1 MDMDKKPIK
10 IGAKESAWKI
20 LFRHLKD
27 YKPSI
32 ILLAIL
38 GVISA
43 VANGTV
49 PYIVGSFLDA
59 LVDFSRTM
67 SWGEITI
74 SVWLALLIMWVLAQL
89 VANIADW
96 VIDRRGRILSVNMQI
111 GYQAKAFT
119 HLLFVPLS
127 FHKDEKIGELSN
139 NISKTS
145 WQIASISENILVSL
159 VPPILSVIVG
169 FTVTFLI
176 NPLFTLVLVS
186 GVIVYVLV
194 LIKLV
199 VPTTSLLEE
208 GHSAWTNAYADALQA
223 VTNIQSVKH
232 MATEEHEKE
241 KIKKSFLGNTT
252 TLWNKLQFI
261 WSSVNFYQRII
272 VLATQAVIFFL
283 SAYFIQQGELS
294 IGELVALNG
303 YAALLLGPFV
313 ILGHNWQTLQNGLV
327 SIKQT
332 EEKIFATG
340 REDYHPQNA
349 YSPSRIMGSVQ
360 FKNVSFSYDKKTT
373 VLDGLN
379 FKVNQ
384 GERIAFVG
392 KSGVG
397 KSTTIDLISGY
408 YFPTKGA
415 VLIDEHDTQAFDLT
429 ALRNGIAVV
438 PQEPVLF
445 NDTVIMNIRY
455 GKLEATDSEV
465 VEAAKKARAHEFID
479 ELPEKYNQIVGE
491 RGVKLS
497 VGQKQRIAIARAI
510 LRNPAI
516 LILDEP
522 TSALDAETEKQIA
535 KSFDELMKG
544 RTTFIIAHR
553 FSTVRKADRIFVF
566 EKGNIV
572 EEGKHDDLAKLEGGV
587 YKRLYDYQIGLH

>member
-1 MDMDKKPIK
+1 MDMDKNPIK

-59 LVDFSRTM
+59 LGRFFQNDVLGRNNNFRLARPVDYVGFSATCRQYRRLGHRPKR
-67 SWGEITI
+67 SYLKREYANRI
-74 SVWLALLIMWVLAQL
+74 SSQ
-89 VANIADW
+89 
-96 VIDRRGRILSVNMQI
+96 SVHTS
-111 GYQAKAFT
+111 A
-119 HLLFVPLS
+119 FVPLS

-199 VPTTSLLEE
+199 VPTTNLLEE

-272 VLATQAVIFFL
+272 VLATQAVIFFSFRL
-283 SAYFIQQGELS
+283 FHS
-294 IGELVALNG
+294 
-303 YAALLLGPFV
+303 
-313 ILGHNWQTLQNGLV
+313 T
-327 SIKQT
+327 
-332 EEKIFATG
+332 
-340 REDYHPQNA
+340 R
-349 YSPSRIMGSVQ
+349 RI
-360 FKNVSFSYDKKTT
+360 
-373 VLDGLN
+373 
-379 FKVNQ
+379 
-384 GERIAFVG
+384 EHWR
-392 KSGVG
+392 
-397 KSTTIDLISGY
+397 ISG
-408 YFPTKGA
+408 A
-415 VLIDEHDTQAFDLT
+415 
-429 ALRNGIAVV
+429 
-438 PQEPVLF
+438 
-445 NDTVIMNIRY
+445 
-455 GKLEATDSEV
+455 
-465 VEAAKKARAHEFID
+465 
-479 ELPEKYNQIVGE
+479 
-491 RGVKLS
+491 
-497 VGQKQRIAIARAI
+497 
-510 LRNPAI
+510 
-516 LILDEP
+516 
-522 TSALDAETEKQIA
+522 
-535 KSFDELMKG
+535 
-544 RTTFIIAHR
+544 
-553 FSTVRKADRIFVF
+553 
-566 EKGNIV
+566 
-572 EEGKHDDLAKLEGGV
+572 
-587 YKRLYDYQIGLH
+587 

>member
-10 IGAKESAWKI
+10 IGTKESAWKI

-89 VANIADW
+89 VANIVDW

-199 VPTTSLLEE
+199 VPTTNLLEE

-303 YAALLLGPFV
+303 YAALLFGPFV

-438 PQEPVLF
+438 PQEPALF

>member
-1 MDMDKKPIK
+1 M
-10 IGAKESAWKI
+10 
-20 LFRHLKD
+20 
-27 YKPSI
+27 
-32 ILLAIL
+32 LAIL

-59 LVDFSRTM
+59 LVNFSRTM

-89 VANIADW
+89 VANIVDW

-139 NISKTS
+139 SISKTS

-199 VPTTSLLEE
+199 VPTTNLLEE
-208 GHSAWTNAYADALQA
+208 GHSAWTNAYADAFQA

-272 VLATQAVIFFL
+272 VLATQAVIFF
-283 SAYFIQQGELS
+283 F
-294 IGELVALNG
+294 
-303 YAALLLGPFV
+303 P
-313 ILGHNWQTLQNGLV
+313 
-327 SIKQT
+327 
-332 EEKIFATG
+332 
-340 REDYHPQNA
+340 
-349 YSPSRIMGSVQ
+349 
-360 FKNVSFSYDKKTT
+360 
-373 VLDGLN
+373 
-379 FKVNQ
+379 
-384 GERIAFVG
+384 
-392 KSGVG
+392 
-397 KSTTIDLISGY
+397 LIS
-408 YFPTKGA
+408 
-415 VLIDEHDTQAFDLT
+415 
-429 ALRNGIAVV
+429 
-438 PQEPVLF
+438 F
-445 NDTVIMNIRY
+445 NKEN
-455 GKLEATDSEV
+455 
-465 VEAAKKARAHEFID
+465 
-479 ELPEKYNQIVGE
+479 
-491 RGVKLS
+491 
-497 VGQKQRIAIARAI
+497 
-510 LRNPAI
+510 
-516 LILDEP
+516 
-522 TSALDAETEKQIA
+522 
-535 KSFDELMKG
+535 
-544 RTTFIIAHR
+544 
-553 FSTVRKADRIFVF
+553 
-566 EKGNIV
+566 
-572 EEGKHDDLAKLEGGV
+572 
-587 YKRLYDYQIGLH
+587 